1 MSSAATNVGI
11 RHRRGGRAVLTRNLK
26 GFFRSAF
33 LALISLLILVPIC
46 YMILASF
53 KTVPDFYGNPYG
65 LPSEWA
71 WDNYSRAWRD
81 AHISITLPNTIIVTT
96 FSVLGS
102 TLLSALI
109 AYGISRKEKKFAM
122 GFYTFFVA
130 GLLVPVNM
138 IVLPLFILIKWLGL
152 FGTLLALIFP
162 YIALGLPLG
171 VLILGP
177 IAATLPRDLVDAARV
192 DGATELQ
199 IFWRIILPLLKP
211 GLISVA
217 ILNGVW
223 MWNEFF
229 IPLIIAFTPES
240 QTMPVGIVSFVGAYS
255 TEWGLVFASVVVS
268 TAPILFAYLMMTR
281 QFQSGLTAGA
291 VKG

>member
-1 MSSAATNVGI
+1 MSDTSLAA
-11 RHRRGGRAVLTRNLK
+11 RRRRGARANRTRFLV
-26 GFFRSAF
+26 GTARSVF
-33 LALISLLILVPIC
+33 LAILSLLVLIPIT
-46 YMILASF
+46 YMVLASF

-65 LPSEWA
+65 LPETWA
-71 WDNYSRAWRD
+71 WDNYSRAWED
-81 AHISITLPNTIIVTT
+81 AHISITLPNTIIVTAAAV
-96 FSVLGS
+96 FGS
-102 TLLSALI
+102 TLLAALI
-109 AYGISRKEKKFAM
+109 AYGISRKEKPFAM
-122 GFYTFFVA
+122 GLYTFFVA

-177 IAATLPRDLVDAARV
+177 IAATLPRDLISAAQV
-192 DGATELQ
+192 DGATEWQ
-199 IFWRIILPLLKP
+199 IFRRIVLPLMKP
-211 GLISVA
+211 GLLSVA

-229 IPLIIAFTPES
+229 IPLIVAFKPES
-240 QTMPVGIVSFVGAYS
+240 QTMPVGIVAFVGAYS

-268 TAPILFAYLMMTR
+268 TAPILFAYLLMTR
-281 QFQSGLTAGA
+281 QFQTGLTAGA

>member
-1 MSSAATNVGI
+1 MTTAIPSLA
-11 RHRRGGRAVLTRNLK
+11 RHRANTSRRRKRLVATGRSV
-26 GFFRSAF
+26 F
-33 LALISLLILVPIC
+33 LALVSLVVIIPIAV
-46 YMILASF
+46 MVLASF
-53 KTVPDFYGNPYG
+53 KTVPDFFGNPYG
-65 LPSEWA
+65 LPSTWA

-81 AHISITLPNTIIVTT
+81 AHISITLPNTIFVTT
-96 FSVLGS
+96 LSVLGS
-102 TLLSALI
+102 TFLAALI
-109 AYGISRKEKKFAM
+109 AYGISRKERPFAM
-122 GFYTFFVA
+122 GLYTLFVA

-152 FGTLLALIFP
+152 FGTLWALIFP

-177 IAATLPRDLVDAARV
+177 VAATLPRDLVSAAQV
-192 DGATELQ
+192 DGATEWQ
-199 IFWRIILPLLKP
+199 IFRRVILPLMKP

-229 IPLIIAFTPES
+229 IPLIISFKPES
-240 QTMPVGIVSFVGAYS
+240 QTMPVGIVSFIGAYS

-268 TAPILFAYLMMTR
+268 TAPVVFAYLLMTR

-291 VKG
+291 LKG

>member
-1 MSSAATNVGI
+1 MTLSVDTIDGAS
-11 RHRRGGRAVLTRNLK
+11 RGARARVRK
-26 GFFRSAF
+26 RVIGFARSGF
-33 LALISLLILVPIC
+33 LAVASLIVLIPIV
-46 YMILASF
+46 YMALASV

-71 WDNYSRAWRD
+71 WENYARAWKD
-81 AHISITLPNTIIVTT
+81 AHISVTLPNTIMVTAA
-96 FSVLGS
+96 SVLGS
-102 TLLSALI
+102 TFLSSLI
-109 AYGISRKEKKFAM
+109 AYGISNKKKAFSM
-122 GFYTFFVA
+122 GLYTFFVS

-152 FGTLLALIFP
+152 FGTLFALILP

-177 IAATLPRDLVDAARV
+177 IAATLPRDLIHAARV
-192 DGATELQ
+192 DGASEWQ
-199 IFWRIILPLLKP
+199 IYLRIVLPLMKS

-229 IPLIIAFTPES
+229 IPLIVAFTPES

-268 TAPILFAYLMMTR
+268 TAPIMFAYLLMTR